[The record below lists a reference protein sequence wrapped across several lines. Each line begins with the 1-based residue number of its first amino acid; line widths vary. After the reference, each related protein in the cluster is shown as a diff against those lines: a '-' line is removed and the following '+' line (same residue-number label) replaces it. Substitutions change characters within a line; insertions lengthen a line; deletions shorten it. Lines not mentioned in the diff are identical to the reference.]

1 MKTEMKER
9 YNEYIEKFKATAPG
23 DVQEKMKQA
32 IQELEQ
38 SSDGKGLS
46 EGEKAPNFNLP
57 DAKGNSIEL
66 YKQLEEGPVILTFYR
81 GGWCPYCNM
90 ELRAYQEILGDIHD
104 SGGELIAISPEQPD
118 HSLSTAEKNDLQFHV
133 VSDVGNETAN
143 QYNLVYQLPDYLVE
157 VYKEKGLRVD
167 EHNGDEAWTL
177 PVSTTYV
184 IDQDGTIVYEYTKE
198 DYKDRAEPSEVL
210 KQLKKV
216 RV

>member
-46 EGEKAPNFNLP
+46 EGKKAPNFNLP

-118 HSLSTAEKNDLQFHV
+118 HSLSTTEKNDLQFHV

-143 QYNLVYQLPDYLVE
+143 QYNLVYQLPDYLVD

-167 EHNGDEAWTL
+167 EHNGDETWTL
-177 PVSTTYV
+177 PVSATYV

-210 KQLKKV
+210 EQLKKA